1 MQIDRFQQSPTG
13 RLVPITVEE
22 AGDEVDHFAF
32 VPSPLPV
39 DLDLTPKT
47 WGAAIDAAHHLG
59 RLDALAKELLP
70 NPMLVARP
78 TIRREAVSTSALEGT
93 FAPAAD
99 VLSSEIDAD
108 IPRSHAVTEV
118 LNFIH
123 ATEQGI
129 ERLNELPISTRLACE
144 LQRTLIAGTP
154 SEDWQTGKVR
164 QTQVLI
170 GPYKGC
176 SVLEATYIPPP
187 PGDELGT
194 GMSDWRSGSTTRP
207 ISIRSSA
214 SLRRTTNSRRFTPS
228 PTGTVASGGSSR
240 SSSSWTTGSSASR

>member
-1 MQIDRFQQSPTG
+1 MTQRTISDGST
-13 RLVPITVEE
+13 
-22 AGDEVDHFAF
+22 
-32 VPSPLPV
+32 PSPRSSSQ
-39 DLDLTPKT
+39 TPC
-47 WGAAIDAAHHLG
+47 WWLG
-59 RLDALAKELLP
+59 RPSDARQSAP
-70 NPMLVARP
+70 
-78 TIRREAVSTSALEGT
+78 SALEGT

-123 ATEQGI
+123 ATEHGI

-176 SVLEATYIPPP
+176 SVL
-187 PGDELGT
+187 
-194 GMSDWRSGSTTRP
+194 
-207 ISIRSSA
+207 
-214 SLRRTTNSRRFTPS
+214 RRHTSRRLQAMS
-228 PTGTVASGGSSR
+228 
-240 SSSSWTTGSSASR
+240 